1 MFAIHHVALI
11 VSDIEKTIEFYENL
25 FGFQFV
31 QEIKYD
37 DFTVVFLNNSS
48 FNLELIVQNQ
58 PFEHNVTDS
67 SRYDHLCFETKYFT
81 NFLDNLIGSGY
92 VEQTIVV
99 TTSKTGTKSLF
110 INGIN
115 GEKIQVLE
123 DIS

>member
-1 MFAIHHVALI
+1 MFTIHHVALI
-11 VSDIEKTIEFYENL
+11 VTDVEKTIQFYEKV
-25 FGFQFV
+25 FGFNFV
-31 QEIKYD
+31 QEFKYD
-37 DFTVVFLNNSS
+37 DFTVVFLNNGS

-58 PFEHNVTDS
+58 PLEHKVTS
-67 SRYDHLCFETKYFT
+67 NSVYDHLCFETKYFT

-92 VEQTIVV
+92 VEQSPVV
-99 TTSKTGTKSLF
+99 TTSKAGAKSLF